1 MRKEK
6 ILNLKVK
13 ILTEDQRKEYFED
26 GGVKVDNV
34 LSKEW
39 LEKSK
44 KAIKDFIEQS
54 RNFKESNSIFDLQ
67 KNHSKENPKLRR
79 VSSPCD
85 HNSDLW
91 DLLVKGPIGDVAEDI

>member
-6 ILNLKVK
+6 ILNVKVK

-39 LEKSK
+39 LEKSQ
-44 KAIKDFIEQS
+44 KAIKGFIEES
-54 RNFKESNSIFDLQ
+54 RSFKDVGGVVGIPSL
-67 KNHSKENPKLRR
+67 
-79 VSSPCD
+79 
-85 HNSDLW
+85 
-91 DLLVKGPIGDVAEDI
+91 GDMIKRK

>member
-6 ILNLKVK
+6 ILNVKVK

-39 LEKSK
+39 
-44 KAIKDFIEQS
+44 
-54 RNFKESNSIFDLQ
+54 
-67 KNHSKENPKLRR
+67 
-79 VSSPCD
+79 
-85 HNSDLW
+85 
-91 DLLVKGPIGDVAEDI
+91 G

>member
-6 ILNLKVK
+6 ILNAKVK

-44 KAIKDFIEQS
+44 KAIKGFIEQS
-54 RNFKESNSIFDLQ
+54 LSLI
-67 KNHSKENPKLRR
+67 H
-79 VSSPCD
+79 
-85 HNSDLW
+85 
-91 DLLVKGPIGDVAEDI
+91 I